1 VPLVICN
8 ERNPQESGSCLNP
21 TSIDKFNRIACEV
34 CSLFNRKADKIMQRL
49 NCFKKN
55 VLTTVCRKNI
65 FSGPVNAVH
74 KEALHTFSK
83 ATGAEYDSAHKSG
96 AFKFVFPVLG
106 AILAGVMMASNKV
119 ENCGIVGVVG
129 ADDASGYILEGL
141 TILKNRGYDS
151 AGIATVSGDDE
162 LMVTKYASRD
172 TTSDSIDLVRNNAQ
186 RHVGHMTG
194 IGHTRWAT
202 HGGKT
207 DANAHPHTDQHHRI
221 AVVHNGTINNSHE
234 LRKELITKKGIKFHS
249 ETDTEVIAQLIG
261 TYIDEGCDTKT
272 AVSRSLARFV

>member
-1 VPLVICN
+1 LHYFIIK
-8 ERNPQESGSCLNP
+8 EIL
-21 TSIDKFNRIACEV
+21 K
-34 CSLFNRKADKIMQRL
+34 MQRL
-49 NCFKKN
+49 NYLKRSA
-55 VLTTVCRKNI
+55 LTVCRKNI
-65 FSGPVNAVH
+65 FSSQTNDVH
-74 KEALHTFSK
+74 KEAFHTLSK
-83 ATGAEYDSAHKSG
+83 ATGTEYDSAHS
-96 AFKFVFPVLG
+96 ALKFVFPVLG
-106 AILAGVMMASNKV
+106 AVLAGIMLTSNKV

-129 ADDASGYILEGL
+129 ADDASGFILEGL

-151 AGIATVSGDDE
+151 AGIATVSEEDE
-162 LMVTKYASRD
+162 LMVTKFASRD

-221 AVVHNGTINNSHE
+221 AIVHNGTINNSHE
-234 LRKELITKKGIKFHS
+234 LRKELISKKGIKFHS

-261 TYIDEGCDTKT
+261 TYLDEGCDTKT
-272 AVSRSLARFV
+272 AVSRSLARCVTCEFYFFLISLSLADATAAGAWR